1 MTQRRRGLKGAF
13 SAALPEKRLF
23 IQSERGARYIRISSR
38 AQWLTITLAVATVGW
53 LAFSTADFAVDM
65 IAADADAGQGLD
77 IGEAYRARL
86 EALTEERDQRAAE
99 TQSAQARFQT
109 AMQQIS
115 RQQSALLQE
124 VEQRRELSSALDMMR
139 ERLAQTVSQRD
150 AVSESNDRL
159 LARMNEVSDAIES
172 GGSGEDLTATL
183 KIVTSALSEAVVARD
198 TASAERETLAAEL
211 AQTER
216 ELRVTVRRQD
226 EMLAQLKDA
235 VAESKGS
242 LEGLLAKASLDVD
255 SVLAATRQQYSGQ
268 GGPLVPLGVS
278 TRSYDDGA
286 AATASPFDELMIDID
301 RMNLLRIAIGKVPY
315 AVPVRDA
322 FRFTS
327 GFGYR
332 SDPKG
337 RGRRMHAGVDF
348 AAPSGT
354 PIYATA
360 DGVVTTAASESGY
373 GRVVRIQ
380 HEFGFETVYAHQTRL
395 LVKQGQRVSRGDH
408 IGDMGATGRVTG
420 VHLHYEVRLNGQPV
434 NPMTYVEAA
443 KDVF

>member
-1 MTQRRRGLKGAF
+1 MKSAF
-13 SAALPEKRLF
+13 SAALPEKRIL

-38 AQWLTITLAVATVGW
+38 AQWLAAALAVATIGW
-53 LAFSTADFAVDM
+53 LAVSTADFAVDM
-65 IAADADAGQGLD
+65 VAADAEAGQGLD
-77 IGEAYRARL
+77 LGEAYRARL
-86 EALTEERDQRAAE
+86 TELTEERDQRAAE
-99 TQSAQARFQT
+99 AQSAQVRFQT
-109 AMQQIS
+109 AMEQIS
-115 RQQSALLQE
+115 RQQSALLEE
-124 VEQRRELSSALDMMR
+124 VEQRRELSSALDLMR
-139 ERLAQTVSQRD
+139 TRLAETVAQRD
-150 AVSESNDRL
+150 AASESNDRL
-159 LARMNEVSDAIES
+159 LARMNEVSAS
-172 GGSGEDLTATL
+172 LKAGGSGEELADTL
-183 KIVTSALSEAVVARD
+183 QIVTAALSEAVVARD
-198 TASAERETLAAEL
+198 TAAAERELLAAEL
-211 AQTER
+211 AETER
-216 ELRVTVRRQD
+216 ELRVATRRQD
-226 EMLAQLKDA
+226 DMIAKLRDA
-235 VAESKGS
+235 VGESYGS
-242 LEGLLAKASLDVD
+242 LEGLLARTSLDVD
-255 SVLAATRQQYSGQ
+255 SVLATTRQEYSGQ

-286 AATASPFDELMIDID
+286 AAQASPFDELMIDID

-315 AVPVRDA
+315 ALPVLDA
-322 FRFTS
+322 YRFTS

-332 SDPKG
+332 RDPKG

-348 AAPSGT
+348 AAPKGT

-360 DGVVTTAASESGY
+360 DGVVTDAGTESGY

-395 LVKQGQRVSRGDH
+395 LVKPGQRVSRGDH